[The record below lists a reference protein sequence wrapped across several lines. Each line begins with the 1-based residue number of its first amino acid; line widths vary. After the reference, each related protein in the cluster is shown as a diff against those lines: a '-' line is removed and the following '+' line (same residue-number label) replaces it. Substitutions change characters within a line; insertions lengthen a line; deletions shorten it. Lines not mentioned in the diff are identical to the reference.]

1 MLRRASIPVHQGLWY
16 ERIGDQMIAAR
27 DLATP
32 YILIMGHKEAM
43 DGTVI
48 VREVATNSQED
59 IPVPELTNYLKRHR
73 IAPWQTAVSA

>member
-16 ERIGDQMIAAR
+16 ERIGDQMMAAR

-43 DGTVI
+43 EGTVI

-59 IPVPELTNYLKRHR
+59 VTVPELTNYLKRHR
-73 IAPWQTAVSA
+73 IAPWQAVVNA

>member
-1 MLRRASIPVHQGLWY
+1 MS
-16 ERIGDQMIAAR
+16 DQMAAAR

-43 DGTVI
+43 EGTVI
-48 VREVATNSQED
+48 VREIATNSQENV
-59 IPVPELTNYLKRHR
+59 PVPELTGYLKRHR